1 MTPHNEAKKENIAK
15 IVLMPGDPLRA
26 KYIADTFLKDVK
38 LVNSVRNMLGYTG
51 TYKGKRLTVFASGM
65 GMPSIGIYS
74 YELYKFYDV
83 DTIIRIGSCGAY
95 TEELNLLDTILVDNS
110 YTEGNYAF
118 ELTGEEK
125 HIDSSNAEVN
135 SIIENTAKELDIPY
149 VKGNTLC
156 TDCFDYYVKDVNE
169 LIKRFPKDLN
179 IIGAEMEA
187 FALFY
192 NAHYLEKKASCLLS
206 VVDSH
211 YKHEEI
217 SAEERQTSLNSMI
230 TLALES
236 ACRM

>member
-1 MTPHNEAKKENIAK
+1 MTPHNEAKKEDIAK

-118 ELTGEEK
+118 ELTG
-125 HIDSSNAEVN
+125 D
-135 SIIENTAKELDIPY
+135 
-149 VKGNTLC
+149 
-156 TDCFDYYVKDVNE
+156 
-169 LIKRFPKDLN
+169 
-179 IIGAEMEA
+179 
-187 FALFY
+187 
-192 NAHYLEKKASCLLS
+192 
-206 VVDSH
+206 
-211 YKHEEI
+211 
-217 SAEERQTSLNSMI
+217 
-230 TLALES
+230 
-236 ACRM
+236 